1 MWWKK
6 YEEESYS
13 INKANNLNDKS
24 LKGIINKNAKSED
37 ITKEEGQVNVYFL
50 EGKQMPNHLE
60 EFGWSESIKKNMATF
75 SKGLEVKVK
84 KVMLNTMK
92 EYKDKSF
99 DVYIDKIKK

>member
-37 ITKEEGQVNVYFL
+37 ITKEEGQANVYF
-50 EGKQMPNHLE
+50 LE